1 MLLLSFTQFRRL
13 ILACLILPLAMH
25 STGFAQ
31 RSSLP
36 FALRVLYD
44 SFEARMEMVEGEWWL
59 EMPDLIEGTD
69 LPIFAY
75 MDDDDDLT
83 IGVTLGEPYVD
94 VDAAYGQRNSLERWT
109 VVRADDGDLLCF
121 DWIQKYSE
129 EDIVVEFVLS
139 VLELSA
145 FIEGWKDSSAG
156 AEEFLFDVEGCLRGI
171 ENAMTGAPLEYRRM
185 FKPEPY
191 CNCLA
196 ELVAGDPNLLFS
208 MMDITS
214 PEAVAAIRSCWSA
227 YCPQCSTLGLSFE
240 QVMLGLQ
247 EDYEAIDELNDV
259 VRRNFIRG
267 CVNEG
272 MNLPF
277 ADEVNLS
284 FAQMESSCECVFEK
298 VLAEDDL
305 TMEDLEDPNGVLLN
319 EMIDECMSDFLAVES
334 FLNEGSSPRGCAGTT
349 RVSAIKDGFAGGW
362 KVKISLGRS
371 EKYLTLD
378 TGASELVINE
388 DWANELKAQGI
399 LGRTPIDRIPFILA
413 DDSQVYADI
422 YVATRLSIG
431 GCDFYDFK
439 VAVIPEGGMLCGM
452 GVLSVFSSWQ
462 LDESNRQLVLTVD

>member
-1 MLLLSFTQFRRL
+1 
-13 ILACLILPLAMH
+13 
-25 STGFAQ
+25 
-31 RSSLP
+31 
-36 FALRVLYD
+36 
-44 SFEARMEMVEGEWWL
+44 
-59 EMPDLIEGTD
+59 
-69 LPIFAY
+69 
-75 MDDDDDLT
+75 
-83 IGVTLGEPYVD
+83 
-94 VDAAYGQRNSLERWT
+94 
-109 VVRADDGDLLCF
+109 
-121 DWIQKYSE
+121 
-129 EDIVVEFVLS
+129 
-139 VLELSA
+139 
-145 FIEGWKDSSAG
+145 
-156 AEEFLFDVEGCLRGI
+156 
-171 ENAMTGAPLEYRRM
+171 M

-196 ELVAGDPNLLFS
+196 ELVADDPNLLFS

-214 PEAVAAIRSCWSA
+214 PEAVAAMRSCWSV
-227 YCPQCSTLGLSFE
+227 YCPQCSALGLSFE
-240 QVMLGLQ
+240 KVMLGLQ
-247 EDYEAIDELNDV
+247 EDDEAIDELNDV

-298 VLAEDDL
+298 VMAEDDL
-305 TMEDLEDPNGVLLN
+305 TMEDFEDPNGVLLN
-319 EMIDECMSDFLAVES
+319 EMIDECMSDLLAVES

-399 LGRTPIDRIPFILA
+399 LGRTPIERIPFILA

-452 GVLSVFSSWQ
+452 GVLSLFSSWQ
-462 LDESNRQLVLTVD
+462 LDESDRQLVLTVD